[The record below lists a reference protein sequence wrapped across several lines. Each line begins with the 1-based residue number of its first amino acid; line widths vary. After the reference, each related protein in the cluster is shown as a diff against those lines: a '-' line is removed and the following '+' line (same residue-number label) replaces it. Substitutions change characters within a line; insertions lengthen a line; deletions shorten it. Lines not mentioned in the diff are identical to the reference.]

1 MLCKIVRVKAKRN
14 DHKLKQ
20 MAFGSRTKG
29 RDGRGFHCELQ
40 SLDFWCTL
48 YCFTNQN
55 KISEDILCLHHQSQE
70 KDSEINCVHSLI
82 PKHRMCLIT
91 MNEWMNE
98 WEPMWT
104 SLEFRTHCWQL
115 WSAGEVLRGIGFGTQ
130 EGYVTVY
137 PTTMESWVSTR
148 LNLLRSVRLAKI
160 AHFHRADS
168 ADLKSPEW
176 EINMLLL
183 INV

>member
-1 MLCKIVRVKAKRN
+1 MEKLLKTEKQSRSSMLCKIVRVKAKRN

-91 MNEWMNE
+91 MNEWM
-98 WEPMWT
+98 
-104 SLEFRTHCWQL
+104 
-115 WSAGEVLRGIGFGTQ
+115 
-130 EGYVTVY
+130 
-137 PTTMESWVSTR
+137 
-148 LNLLRSVRLAKI
+148 
-160 AHFHRADS
+160 RADVNFFRVQNSLLAAVECCGSPAWNRFWHPGRVCDCVPHYNGVLSFHS
-168 ADLKSPEW
+168 A
-176 EINMLLL
+176 
-183 INV
+183 